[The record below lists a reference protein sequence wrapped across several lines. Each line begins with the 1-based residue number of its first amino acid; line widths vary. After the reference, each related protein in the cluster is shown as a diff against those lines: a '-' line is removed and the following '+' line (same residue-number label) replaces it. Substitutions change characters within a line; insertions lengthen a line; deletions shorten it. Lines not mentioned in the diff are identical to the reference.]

1 MQDECGIG
9 YNTAH
14 IVGGTKAKK
23 GDYPFMALLGYK
35 DNNADCPDKVIAI
48 KFTLNLEYPS
58 LLIPIW
64 LEQENSFFL
73 EYFFWCL
80 KPSFIKCDYIKNL
93 QSQIDTT
100 VVYEIESTK
109 PILCSK

>member
-1 MQDECGIG
+1 MTVDSLKSFFFSNLQGTWKPISNDLQEECGIG

-48 KFTLNLEYPS
+48 
-58 LLIPIW
+58 
-64 LEQENSFFL
+64 
-73 EYFFWCL
+73 
-80 KPSFIKCDYIKNL
+80 YIHTEWHSYKHL
-93 QSQIDTT
+93 
-100 VVYEIESTK
+100 
-109 PILCSK
+109 